1 MENGWKEVFLT
12 PYEYQ
17 AIMARDI
24 LENAGLKAVI
34 LNKRDSAYLN
44 FGEFAIIVPEDGE
57 NIALDLLKELKH

>member
-1 MENGWKEVFLT
+1 
-12 PYEYQ
+12 
-17 AIMARDI
+17 MARDI